1 MYSNRHLIPAKSE
14 FASMLRWAGRFRAS
28 SPHFPR
34 HHADI
39 ALSQPISSQ
48 EMAAAHTHTH
58 THARSHTHTH
68 GSHTPSKS
76 SHLVGPDIRADAPRS
91 RLLRFRLDPE
101 LDALAIETTTRAAKS
116 RCARI
121 GPQAPTP
128 PPRGEECCLVT
139 DVGSCAHVFN
149 GGQTD
154 TCQIMTGLTLSVS
167 PSCLGVSRGDP
178 KTPQT
183 GIRQSERNGHSTSDK
198 QPTKH
203 PKVHSDQRP
212 TDSTGYHAD
221 SSTTSMSTDTPQAC
235 TLTDTP
241 ANKHLNSRT

>member
-1 MYSNRHLIPAKSE
+1 MGGPIPRQLA
-14 FASMLRWAGRFRAS
+14 ALS
-28 SPHFPR
+28 SPSRRYCSVAANFKPR
-34 HHADI
+34 NG
-39 ALSQPISSQ
+39 SC
-48 EMAAAHTHTH
+48 THTH
-58 THARSHTHTH
+58 ARTHARSHTHTR

-91 RLLRFRLDPE
+91 RLLRFQLDPE

-121 GPQAPTP
+121 GPQTPTP

-183 GIRQSERNGHSTSDK
+183 GIRQSERN
-198 QPTKH
+198 
-203 PKVHSDQRP
+203 V
-212 TDSTGYHAD
+212 
-221 SSTTSMSTDTPQAC
+221 STDTPQAC
-235 TLTDTP
+235 NLTDTP

>member
-1 MYSNRHLIPAKSE
+1 MGGPIPRQLA
-14 FASMLRWAGRFRAS
+14 ALS
-28 SPHFPR
+28 SPSRRYCSVAANFKPR
-34 HHADI
+34 NG
-39 ALSQPISSQ
+39 SC
-48 EMAAAHTHTH
+48 THTH
-58 THARSHTHTH
+58 ARTHARSHTHTR

-91 RLLRFRLDPE
+91 RLLRCRLDPE

-121 GPQAPTP
+121 GPQTPTP

-183 GIRQSERNGHSTSDK
+183 GIRQSERN
-198 QPTKH
+198 
-203 PKVHSDQRP
+203 V
-212 TDSTGYHAD
+212 
-221 SSTTSMSTDTPQAC
+221 STDTPQAC
-235 TLTDTP
+235 NLTDTP